1 MDNEIINKQEQIA
14 ALRKYGALSERSKA
28 YWGDDERQQLEV
40 MFCEGVDISEMALH
54 FQRTELAILNQL
66 ISMNLYQKR
75 RQTSPKEPK
84 CRCSQCDLREDC
96 KKCTEK
102 EN

>member
-1 MDNEIINKQEQIA
+1 MDIEMMSKQEQIA
-14 ALRKYGALSERSKA
+14 ALRKYGVLSERNKA
-28 YWGDDERQQLEV
+28 YWGDDERQKLEE

-84 CRCSQCDLREDC
+84 CKCFQCDLRENC
-96 KKCTEK
+96 EKCPEKKS
-102 EN
+102 